1 MVLLQ
6 MELFLVL
13 LVPHLVPIVS
23 GHQFIAQPA
32 KLDLVSIIQLIF
44 VPNVSLI
51 KPRLEIYLNVSIAIL
66 NA

>member
-32 KLDLVSIIQLIF
+32 KLGLVLIIQLIF
-44 VPNVSLI
+44 VPNASLI
-51 KPRLEIYLNVSIAIL
+51 KPQLEIYLNVSIAIL